1 MSRYKITLNGVE
13 ALALQQGSSIFS
25 DIELPEG
32 IDRDILIPSIFE
44 RANEFEVLYADPD
57 YMRNI
62 TTLFFKK
69 WYNTFERW
77 QEAAEAEYD
86 PIENYDRY
94 EDYSGQAAGSG
105 SGSSSSSETQTRAA
119 FNSSTLEN
127 YEGASGSGSNSS
139 QFSNTDGHTSH
150 IHGNIGVTTSVK
162 MLEEHVSF
170 WKDFNVYMAIAD
182 LYIGE
187 YCLMVY

>member
-57 YMRNI
+57 YLRNI

-86 PIENYDRY
+86 PIENYDRH
-94 EDYSGQAAGSG
+94 ETYSGQAAGSG

-119 FNSSTLEN
+119 FN

-170 WKDFNVYMAIAD
+170 WKEFNVYMAIAD